1 MNAEKLQL
9 PITELNVRTPLVVG
23 PDTPAREAI
32 EVLKEKRAG
41 CVLVVD
47 DDGYLLGIF
56 TERDVLQKLV
66 RAGKSGPDRPVA
78 EFMTPNPTVLHQD
91 DSIVFAL
98 HQMHLGGYRHIPLV
112 DDDEKPKHIVSVR
125 TVVDYL
131 AARLTADDLR
141 HDA

>member
-1 MNAEKLQL
+1 MDADKLQL

-23 PDTPAREAI
+23 PDTPTREAI
-32 EVLKEKRAG
+32 DVLKEKRAG

-47 DDGYLLGIF
+47 DDGLLQGIF

-66 RAGKSGPDRPVA
+66 AAGSSGPDRPVA
-78 EFMTPNPTVLHQD
+78 DYMTPNPTVLHQE
-91 DSIVFAL
+91 DSIVYAL
-98 HQMHLGGYRHIPLV
+98 HQMHLGGYRHIPLM
-112 DDDEKPKHIVSVR
+112 DDDEKPNRIVSVR

>member
-1 MNAEKLQL
+1 MDAEKLQA

-32 EVLKEKRAG
+32 DVLKEKRAG

-47 DDGYLLGIF
+47 AEGYLLGIF
-56 TERDVLQKLV
+56 TERDVLKKLV
-66 RAGKSGPDRPVA
+66 SAGSAAPDRPVA
-78 EFMTPNPTVLHQD
+78 DFMTPAPTVLHQD
-91 DSIVFAL
+91 DSIVYAL
-98 HQMHLGGYRHIPLV
+98 HQMHLGGYRHIPLM
-112 DDDEKPKHIVSVR
+112 DDDEKPNHIVSVR

>member
-1 MNAEKLQL
+1 MDAEKLQL

-23 PDTPAREAI
+23 PETPAREAVEI
-32 EVLKEKRAG
+32 LKAKRAG

-56 TERDVLQKLV
+56 TERDVLKKLV
-66 RAGKSGPDRPVA
+66 AAGPSGPDQPVA
-78 EFMTPNPTVLHQD
+78 DFMTARPAVLHQE
-91 DSIVFAL
+91 DSIVYAL
-98 HQMHLGGYRHIPLV
+98 HQMHLGGYRHIPLM
-112 DDDEKPKHIVSVR
+112 DDDEKPNRIVSVR